1 MSIIISLSANIS
13 NALFSSINSSGSLS
27 HKVLNVNND
36 YIEFV
41 KNFGAFKRTYPV
53 SKIFSADLIY
63 RPGNKSIVLNSQ
75 RIYFNQTYV
84 LLSGMKRLIYPVKT
98 RILGVDGLY
107 IILEDGMHL
116 AICEIKSIKKVK

>member
-1 MSIIISLSANIS
+1 MDSFIGQVLS
-13 NALFSSINSSGSLS
+13 
-27 HKVLNVNND
+27 VNND

-63 RPGNKSIVLNSQ
+63 RSGNKSIVLNNQ
-75 RIYFNQTYV
+75 RIYFNQTYI

-98 RILGVDGLY
+98 RILGVDDLY

>member
-1 MSIIISLSANIS
+1 MYTREKANTLLMDSFIGQVLS
-13 NALFSSINSSGSLS
+13 
-27 HKVLNVNND
+27 VNND

-84 LLSGMKRLIYPVKT
+84 LLSGMKRLVYPIKT
-98 RILGVDGLY
+98 RILGVDDLY